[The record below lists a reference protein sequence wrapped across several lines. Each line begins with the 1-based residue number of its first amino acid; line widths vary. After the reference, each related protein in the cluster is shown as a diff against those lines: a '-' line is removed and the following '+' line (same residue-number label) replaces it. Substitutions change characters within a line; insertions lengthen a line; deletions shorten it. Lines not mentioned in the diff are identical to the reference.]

1 MFEFFSNVI
10 WNVKFRSTKSI
21 PDFQHILT
29 DASQKMIGPIDSG
42 KNHNI
47 NQYLININVM
57 TLKVMHLL
65 NLKLKKTFSSELP
78 LTLNLIY
85 NCTE

>member
-57 TLKVMHLL
+57 TLKVMNLL
-65 NLKLKKTFSSELP
+65 NFKKTFSSELP
-78 LTLNLIY
+78 KFWYIKNVSM
-85 NCTE
+85 

>member
-1 MFEFFSNVI
+1 
-10 WNVKFRSTKSI
+10 
-21 PDFQHILT
+21 
-29 DASQKMIGPIDSG
+29 MIGPIDSG